1 VTFPVTSP
9 VTVPARVPPAGI
21 VAPFVRVTVPAA
33 EVVKSKPGPI
43 VTSDREYA
51 TFLKVSHGSAKAIPT
66 NIAIAMRLRIEIV
79 SFFIIFTNQLVDIKI
94 RLRRKELKG
103 ILKL

>member
-1 VTFPVTSP
+1 
-9 VTVPARVPPAGI
+9 
-21 VAPFVRVTVPAA
+21 
-33 EVVKSKPGPI
+33 
-43 VTSDREYA
+43 
-51 TFLKVSHGSAKAIPT
+51 
-66 NIAIAMRLRIEIV
+66 MRLRIEIV